1 MGFPKASVESF
12 DQHVARLHREKL
24 EADKLETQAAE
35 TKNKLSNQISRVKT
49 GLPLEDACPDCWV
62 LRGET
67 NIIVAHHH
75 PNPDKFDRMGCPK
88 CSWGYDTPVGL

>member
-1 MGFPKASVESF
+1 
-12 DQHVARLHREKL
+12 
-24 EADKLETQAAE
+24 
-35 TKNKLSNQISRVKT
+35 
-49 GLPLEDACPDCWV
+49 LEDACPDCWV